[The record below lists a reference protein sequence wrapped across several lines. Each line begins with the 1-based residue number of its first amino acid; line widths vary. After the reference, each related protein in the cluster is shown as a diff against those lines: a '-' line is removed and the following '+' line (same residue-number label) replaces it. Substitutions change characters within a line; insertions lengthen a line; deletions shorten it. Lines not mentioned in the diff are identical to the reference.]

1 MAPSSFN
8 WDDHDDAVVPAKT
21 SGGKFNWDDHDD
33 ATTPHEGMISQ
44 IGGGLAKVARTI
56 DSYSG
61 APTRAALDAAV
72 SGNNPIPAFANQF
85 GEDPSNAPTGQS
97 IARKIGIPDRPIFPG
112 NVAGFGIAK
121 GGDAMSAP
129 DTSKNPTMSGVA
141 GLGIDMAADPI
152 NYLPVGKLAEAGIGG
167 IAKVADKAT
176 EAAGA
181 ASRWAGVKALSN
193 MGGVSPEN
201 IKEYLNFSDRINSAK
216 SVDQLKE
223 VSDGFVG
230 KLADDVQSKALTAD
244 QAHEAL
250 KGFQSDL
257 KDGYRSAGYDAR
269 DAVTS
274 AQQSLKDAHNARI
287 QNLSSD
293 VYDSVNK
300 LKSDVQSGSQ
310 KALDILDSSD
320 ATRNSSKG
328 VNPFVDLGP
337 VHSRIDSTIA
347 QLQKAGTDESLAVA
361 DKLRAYKT
369 RLEGM
374 AAADGTI
381 PATDAKKLIQGID
394 TTTKYSPMAGA
405 FDDVKNGAFKGVRSA
420 LDESTKAAV
429 PAYAEAMKPVARDA
443 DLLNRVSGFGD
454 KQTGA
459 GILGRIN
466 APTQLENRAALQ
478 ELGNK
483 YGADFVSAAHPKNL
497 PEQQILNK
505 AQSAQDALRGDRVA
519 EKMDQ
524 AVSGSR
530 QKAALDSAQSQ
541 LGAAQ
546 DRLAPFKS
554 IAPNAAG
561 QTTAQQKLMQLGQGK
576 NIELTDMFQK
586 LGKMTDTDF
595 VQAMKD
601 NQVKAAFEKGA
612 TNGSRNTA
620 IGAMIGYAADG
631 VGGGAVG
638 ASAGRIADQWGPAIT
653 KRILDGAIKVSKS
666 PTAETIRALSVPD
679 SVKQNMLVGLKNF
692 AGAGT
697 QIARGQSAARS
708 VADTYSGSNQN
719 RSPAKGEDRWAQA
732 GLSNLG
738 MQDHPSAQSLLSNP
752 KTKQLL
758 IRASELEPGSKAM
771 KAVQDQIQSM
781 LKEAK

>member
-1 MAPSSFN
+1 MVPQSFN
-8 WDDHDDAVVPAKT
+8 WDDHEDAAVPAKT

-33 ATTPHEGMISQ
+33 VTPPHEGLISQ

-72 SGNNPIPAFANQF
+72 SGNNPVPAFAHQF
-85 GEDPSNAPTGQS
+85 GEDPSNAPTGES
-97 IARKIGIPDRPIFPG
+97 IARKIGIPNRPIFPG
-112 NVAGFGIAK
+112 NVAGYGVAK
-121 GGDAMSAP
+121 GGDTMSPP

-152 NYLPVGKLAEAGIGG
+152 NYIPVGKLAEAGVGG
-167 IAKVADKAT
+167 LARVSGKAT
-176 EAAGA
+176 DAVGA

-223 VSDGFVG
+223 ISDGFVG
-230 KLADDVQSKALTAD
+230 RLADDVQSKAISAD

-293 VYDSVNK
+293 VYDSVNR
-300 LKSDVQSGSQ
+300 LKSDVQTGSQ
-310 KALDILDSSD
+310 KALNVLDASD

-328 VNPFVDLGP
+328 VNPFVDLDA
-337 VHSRIDSTIA
+337 VHSKIDSTISD
-347 QLQKAGTDESLAVA
+347 LKKSGTDESLAVA
-361 DKLRAYKT
+361 DKLQTYKT
-369 RLEGM
+369 RLQGM
-374 AAADGTI
+374 AASDGTI
-381 PATDAKKLIQGID
+381 PATDAKKLIQGLD
-394 TTTKYSPMAGA
+394 NTTKYSPMAGA
-405 FDDVKNGAFKGVRSA
+405 FDDVKNGAFKGIRAA
-420 LDESTKAAV
+420 LDESTKLAV
-429 PAYAEAMKPVARDA
+429 PEYRKAMEPVARDA
-443 DLLNRVSGFGD
+443 DLLSRLSRFGD
-454 KQTGA
+454 KQSGA
-459 GILGRIN
+459 GALGNIN

-483 YGADFVSAAHPKNL
+483 YGADFVSAAHPRNL

-505 AQSAQDALRGDRVA
+505 AQATQDALRGDRVA
-519 EKMDQ
+519 EKVDQ
-524 AVSGSR
+524 AISGSR

-541 LGAAQ
+541 LRSAQ
-546 DRLAPFKS
+546 ERLAPFKS
-554 IAPNAAG
+554 LAPNAAG
-561 QTTAQQKLMQLGQGK
+561 QTTAQQKLLQLGKGK
-576 NIELTDMFQK
+576 NIELDGMFHEMGK
-586 LGKMTDTDF
+586 LTDTDF

-679 SVKQNMLVGLKNF
+679 SVKQNMLVGLKSF

-697 QIARGQSAARS
+697 QMARGQSAARS
-708 VADTYSGSNQN
+708 VADAYSQSSQN
-719 RSPAKGEDRWAQA
+719 RSPAKGEDRWAANGAQVLGLKDEHTQA
-732 GLSNLG
+732 L
-738 MQDHPSAQSLLSNP
+738 MQSPQG
-752 KTKQLL
+752 KRLL
-758 IRASELEPGSKAM
+758 IQASDLKPGSKAM
-771 KAVQDQIQSM
+771 KAIQDQIQSM
-781 LKEAK
+781 LKGAK